1 VTRLARGGLID
12 ALHLKSCPQTKPPR
26 QQGEAVY
33 SFGYQLYLNC
43 GIAFS

>member
-1 VTRLARGGLID
+1 MRLARGGLID

-33 SFGYQLYLNC
+33 SFGNQLYLNC